1 MDEAVRR
8 VFADYDQHFAAE
20 AAGRPG
26 GGPVA
31 MEDRSLP
38 IGPEAGALLALLV
51 KAVKA
56 KHILELGTSN
66 GYSTLWLAEA
76 AHAVGGKVTT
86 IEERRPKQDYARAA
100 LTKAGLASAVE
111 FLAGDAL
118 DILKTLP
125 GPFDFVLLDLWKDLY
140 VPCLDLFYPK
150 LAPGAM
156 IVADNMIQPASSR
169 NEAHA
174 YRRAVRAKPK
184 MQSMLLQVGQGLE
197 LSRYVGELPAD
208 LV

>member
-8 VFADYDQHFAAE
+8 VFADYDQRFAAE

-31 MEDRSLP
+31 IEDRSLP
-38 IGPEAGALLALLV
+38 IGPEAGALLAVLV
-51 KAVKA
+51 KALKA

-76 AHAVGGKVTT
+76 ARAVGGKVTT
-86 IEERRPKQDYARAA
+86 IEARRSKQDYARSA

-111 FLAGDAL
+111 FLTGDAL
-118 DILKTLP
+118 DILKTLR

-156 IVADNMIQPASSR
+156 IVADNMIHPVSIR
-169 NEAHA
+169 NEARA
-174 YRRAVRAKPK
+174 YRHAVRAKPK

-197 LSRYVGELPAD
+197 LSRYIGELPAD